1 MVKLI
6 KSGGLLLIRIYV
18 LSESVLYKGVLD
30 FSRQCRSTVFLNDSH
45 KANLRFE
52 SSVNS
57 EDSKTLSEK
66 SSKAQSFE
74 SSVNSEDSK
83 TC

>member
-30 FSRQCRSTVFLNDSH
+30 FSRQCRSTVFLNDSY

-57 EDSKTLSEK
+57 EDSKTIYVVSAHHSL
-66 SSKAQSFE
+66 
-74 SSVNSEDSK
+74 V
-83 TC
+83 